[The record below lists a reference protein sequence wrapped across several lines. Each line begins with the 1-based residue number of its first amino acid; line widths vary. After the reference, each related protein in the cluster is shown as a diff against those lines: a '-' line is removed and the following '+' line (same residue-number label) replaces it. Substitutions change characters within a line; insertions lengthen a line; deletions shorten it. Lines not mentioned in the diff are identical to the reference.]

1 MINNKNKKAFSLLV
15 AIFVIM
21 LISIVASYI
30 FYTSST
36 VAKTGSIQYQREQAA
51 IYARSYT
58 EYAILA
64 ISGNNRNSGQ
74 CITTINA
81 NIGNPNIGQGYK
93 IVVKISY
100 IGNNKYINSC
110 NTNNI
115 IANLNDTTDEDTLF
129 AIIDVYVSYKDI
141 MHRSINT
148 QWQNYIPWQTYHKR
162 SIQKI

>member
-1 MINNKNKKAFSLLV
+1 MINKNTKNGFSLLV

-21 LISIVASYI
+21 LLSIVASYI
-30 FYTSST
+30 FYASSLVT
-36 VAKTGSIQYQREQAA
+36 NEGRLQYQKEQAA

-58 EYAILA
+58 EYAVLA

-74 CITTINA
+74 CITDINA

-100 IGNNKYINSC
+100 IGNNKYVKNC
-110 NTNNI
+110 NTNNVV
-115 IANLNDTTDEDTLF
+115 ANLSDTSDDDTLF
-129 AIIDVYVSYKDI
+129 AIIDVYVSYRDTLHK
-141 MHRSINT
+141 SINT
-148 QWQNYIPWQTYHKR
+148 GWQKNIPWQTYHKR